1 MPDIPTDRLDVH
13 CGRKRSYCRGLLIAT
28 LGGLLVTCSLGAWM
42 GFQVGFKEARGVHA
56 DNTLSALNAL
66 FRNERLALAEEKQ
79 KTQMHLDA
87 LALRLG
93 QMQGELLRLNA
104 LGERLVQMA
113 DLDAEE
119 FDFSQPPPLGGP
131 EDVDALA
138 ATVPD
143 VLSDLADLA
152 QSLEDRE
159 LKLGLLE
166 DMIMSRTLSEQ
177 TMPSGKP
184 VKSGW
189 VSSHFGSRKD
199 PYTGKRAFHRGLDFV
214 AKRGSEIVAV
224 ADGLVTFSGFRSGF
238 GRTVEIRH
246 GNGYVTRYAHNQK
259 LLVKE
264 GELTRQGQ
272 TIATLGSSGRA
283 TGPHLHFEVLK
294 DGKPVNPRK
303 YVETK
308 QSELFGKS

>member
-1 MPDIPTDRLDVH
+1 MLTVDVKPM
-13 CGRKRSYCRGLLIAT
+13 CSGRILISA
-28 LGGLLVTCSLGAWM
+28 LGALFVTCGLGAW
-42 GFQVGFKEARGVHA
+42 VGFELGLKEAHGMRA
-56 DNTLSALNAL
+56 DNTLSALSTL
-66 FRNERLALAEEKQ
+66 FRNERLTLTREKES
-79 KTQMHLDA
+79 TQMHLDA

-113 DLDAEE
+113 ELDTEE
-119 FDFSQPPPLGGP
+119 FDFTQPPPLGGP
-131 EDVDALA
+131 EDVNALA

-143 VLSDLADLA
+143 VLTDLADLA
-152 QSLEDRE
+152 RSLEDRQ
-159 LKLGLLE
+159 LKLDLLE
-166 DMIMSRTLSEQ
+166 DMIMSRNLSEQ
-177 TMPSGKP
+177 TIPSGKP

-189 VSSHFGSRKD
+189 VSSHFGTRKD

-214 AKRGSEIVAV
+214 GKRGSEIVAV
-224 ADGLVTFSGFRSGF
+224 ADGLVVFSGYRAGF
-238 GRTVEIRH
+238 GRMVEIRH

-264 GELTRQGQ
+264 GELARQGQ

-303 YVETK
+303 YVET
-308 QSELFGKS
+308 ENPEGFGKS